1 MNVRDGLLSNDTY
14 CFALDLNL
22 HWQDDDHSDWDME
35 DWHDEA
41 EDDAVEI
48 LEKVLLIIIISL
60 RVYSF
65 ILTKR

>member
-1 MNVRDGLLSNDTY
+1 
-14 CFALDLNL
+14 
-22 HWQDDDHSDWDME
+22 ME

-65 ILTKR
+65 ILTKG